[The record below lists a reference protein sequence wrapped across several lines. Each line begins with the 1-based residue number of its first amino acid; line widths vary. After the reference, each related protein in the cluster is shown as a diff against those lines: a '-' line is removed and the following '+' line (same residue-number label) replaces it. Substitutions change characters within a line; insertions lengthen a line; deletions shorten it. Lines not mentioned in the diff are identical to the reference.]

1 MLSCIEKYEDDKPV
15 HAEYAAIGWKKK
27 KEKFVEN
34 LREVL
39 DAYNVAIRYFKANLK
54 GNSYS
59 RKDLEYERGQLVATL
74 PEQRK
79 DLEAVQADAKV
90 LRDVRHWLNQIL
102 PSEDRK
108 RK

>member
-1 MLSCIEKYEDDKPV
+1 M
-15 HAEYAAIGWKKK
+15 
-27 KEKFVEN
+27 EN